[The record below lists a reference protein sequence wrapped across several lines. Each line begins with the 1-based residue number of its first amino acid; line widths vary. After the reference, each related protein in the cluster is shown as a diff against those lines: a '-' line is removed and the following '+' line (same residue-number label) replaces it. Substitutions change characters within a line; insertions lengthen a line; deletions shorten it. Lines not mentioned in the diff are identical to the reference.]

1 MIKTNKLNSCCKVKF
16 IFIYNFKLFFKIRY
30 KMKILKLFIKWFH
43 HDFLYM
49 KIMKKELAL
58 FLNENDIINIKF

>member
-30 KMKILKLFIKWFH
+30 KMKILKLFIK
-43 HDFLYM
+43 
-49 KIMKKELAL
+49 
-58 FLNENDIINIKF
+58 